1 MFFGKCTLPLSE
13 KSEFSLPSNF
23 REGMSNV
30 VYLTQGFDR
39 NLILLS
45 PQAFNEIYSHI
56 KESSI
61 SDPMARLLNRLFL
74 GSATVVAVDEL
85 GQIELP
91 VNLCAFAELGKE
103 VIIVGQG
110 EYSEIWSPALWQK
123 QIDTLNDFEANTHR
137 FEKFHLSLT
146 R

>member
-1 MFFGKCTLPLSE
+1 
-13 KSEFSLPSNF
+13 
-23 REGMSNV
+23 
-30 VYLTQGFDR
+30 
-39 NLILLS
+39 
-45 PQAFNEIYSHI
+45 
-56 KESSI
+56 
-61 SDPMARLLNRLFL
+61 MARLLNRLFL
-74 GSATVVAVDEL
+74 GSATVVAVEEL